1 MLARELFDR
10 RSQLPAIVSAARSI
24 RAVSSSPRSL
34 NSGFSN
40 FSYGVGVRPFFRL
53 DVVELSHPD
62 LLAAPLQVVG
72 QFPAVVPLAHSIVE
86 CHDHDPATR
95 TKAKR
100 EHRLPLTRRAEQVLD
115 AARAAGNGGPLVF
128 PSGPL

>member
-1 MLARELFDR
+1 M
-10 RSQLPAIVSAARSI
+10 
-24 RAVSSSPRSL
+24 SSSPRSL

-40 FSYGVGVRPFFRL
+40 FSYGVAVRPFFRL

-62 LLAAPLQVVG
+62 LLAAPFQVVG

-86 CHDHDPATR
+86 CHAHYPATR

-100 EHRLPLTRRAEQVLD
+100 EHRLSLTRRAEQVLD
-115 AARAAGNGGPLVF
+115 EARAAGNGGPLVF

>member
-1 MLARELFDR
+1 M
-10 RSQLPAIVSAARSI
+10 
-24 RAVSSSPRSL
+24 

-40 FSYGVGVRPFFRL
+40 FSYRVGVRPFFRL
-53 DVVELSHPD
+53 DVVELSLPD

-95 TKAKR
+95 TKVKR
-100 EHRLPLTRRAEQVLD
+100 EHRLPLTRRAEQILD